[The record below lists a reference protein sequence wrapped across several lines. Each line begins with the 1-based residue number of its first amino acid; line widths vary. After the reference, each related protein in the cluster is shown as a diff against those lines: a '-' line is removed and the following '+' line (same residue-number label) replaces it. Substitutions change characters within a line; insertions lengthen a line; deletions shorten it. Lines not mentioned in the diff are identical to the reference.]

1 MSESNST
8 KPPKLLNRKW
18 ALIALLCG
26 VPFFILFAY
35 LGDPGRGRA
44 ALIAVGLL
52 VLAARARWDLKEYA
66 WFWVTLAILI
76 ALQVALVLLVPWT
89 SRSYPGITL
98 LPIGVVDYAILY
110 GAIKLAE
117 KLMGRGD
124 AASSQ
129 A

>member
-1 MSESNST
+1 MSEPNGT

-26 VPFFILFAY
+26 VPFFVLFAY
-35 LGDPGRGRA
+35 LGDPGRGRV

-52 VLAARARWDLKEYA
+52 ILAARAQWNLKEYA
-66 WFWVTLAILI
+66 WFWVTLAIL
-76 ALQVALVLLVPWT
+76 AVLHVALVLLVPWT

-117 KLMGRGD
+117 KVMGRGK
-124 AASSQ
+124 AASSGV
-129 A
+129 